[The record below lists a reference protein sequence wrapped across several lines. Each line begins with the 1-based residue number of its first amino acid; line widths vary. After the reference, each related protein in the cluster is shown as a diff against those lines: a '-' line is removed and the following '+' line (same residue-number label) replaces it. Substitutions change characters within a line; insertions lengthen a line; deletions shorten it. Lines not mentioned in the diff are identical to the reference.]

1 MPSWCYHPHLGFS
14 QMLVIAEE
22 QWSPKRERRERRW
35 QRRPWLWRGPR
46 SSAWSTL
53 SSLVLW
59 TCENNRRLAL
69 RTHRLMVHKWLTPSY
84 KLTFS
89 PVKLVFSNILY
100 TTHLAIQVLQ
110 ELVPVQEEGLHQV
123 LHQVGRR
130 PGQEGDWEG
139 PQPGGQVL
147 FCLNCFSSDDQTWIQ
162 FLSSGCWANKLFTHW
177 YYTLL
182 KCLLHLFT
190 MFDQQLP
197 LLRWR
202 STAPPSGSSS
212 TPRWSCSAA
221 GLAPWFTL
229 SLVSFKWWSNAP
241 YCLNCSQLWLQLGM
255 TDIVFYTYCDF
266 NKNLSSH
273 APSLKTLS
281 TGRRRRTSWRS
292 SWTVAPLPTRFEEY
306 RVILI

>member
-1 MPSWCYHPHLGFS
+1 
-14 QMLVIAEE
+14 MLKNAFKKYPP
-22 QWSPKRERRERRW
+22 Q
-35 QRRPWLWRGPR
+35 
-46 SSAWSTL
+46 
-53 SSLVLW
+53 
-59 TCENNRRLAL
+59 NR
-69 RTHRLMVHKWLTPSY
+69 T
-84 KLTFS
+84 
-89 PVKLVFSNILY
+89 N
-100 TTHLAIQVLQ
+100 
-110 ELVPVQEEGLHQV
+110 VQIKG
-123 LHQVGRR
+123 G
-130 PGQEGDWEG
+130 
-139 PQPGGQVL
+139 GGQRPFEQCSKKLHFFESKASLISPSRFYKNWSQSKKKAFTKSCTKWADDLGKKEIEKDLNQVDKYYL
-147 FCLNCFSSDDQTWIQ
+147 FDLLFKWWSNLDPISELWMLSQQAVHTLILHITEVSST
-162 FLSSGCWANKLFTHW
+162 KLFI
-177 YYTLL
+177 
-182 KCLLHLFT
+182 
-190 MFDQQLP
+190 MSNQQLP

-229 SLVSFKWWSNAP
+229 SLVSLKWWSNAP

-292 SWTVAPLPTRFEEY
+292 SWTEAPLPTRFEEY